1 LPARSRLT
9 RLLCAAGLTR
19 IEIEESAAHFIARAV
34 RPESP
39 PSNPSRV
46 MPEPSPAIARPL
58 PRFLTVSLARE
69 LGIVLTLS
77 VMFPLLI
84 HVLPVP
90 ENSRL
95 GPRLLPMF
103 YAPLLAALW
112 GRMST
117 AWLCALLAPGLN
129 WILTGHP
136 APPGTYAMMIQL
148 LVFVVVVRTLITRA
162 GVRWFVAIPAY
173 LAGMIMVMLAAFV
186 FPALIGGRPPATW
199 LAQSVAMSLPGVALL
214 VLITCAVL
222 RFYPPSGQ
230 GGGPAT
236 A

>member
-1 LPARSRLT
+1 MS
-9 RLLCAAGLTR
+9 
-19 IEIEESAAHFIARAV
+19 ESNV
-34 RPESP
+34 
-39 PSNPSRV
+39 V
-46 MPEPSPAIARPL
+46 ARPL
-58 PRFLTVSLARE
+58 PRFLTASLARE
-69 LGIVLTLS
+69 LGVVLALS
-77 VMFPLLI
+77 LMFPFLI

-90 ENSRL
+90 ETSRL
-95 GPRLLPMF
+95 GARLLPMF

-112 GRMST
+112 GRMAT

-129 WILTGHP
+129 WALTGHP

-148 LVFVVVVRTLITRA
+148 LAFVVVVRALLVRA

-173 LAGMIMVMLAAFV
+173 LAGLVATLLVALV
-186 FPALIGGRPPATW
+186 FPALIGGRPPVGWA
-199 LAQSVAMSLPGVALL
+199 LNSAMMSLPGVAIL
-214 VLITCAVL
+214 VLITCLVL